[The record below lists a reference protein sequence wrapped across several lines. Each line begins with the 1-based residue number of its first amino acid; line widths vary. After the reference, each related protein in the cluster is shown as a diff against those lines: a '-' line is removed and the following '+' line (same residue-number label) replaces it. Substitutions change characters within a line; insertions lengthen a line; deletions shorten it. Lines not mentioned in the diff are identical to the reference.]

1 MKKILTKIMAVVM
14 AMAMVM
20 GTVPAEG
27 AKAAGEQ
34 AKMILK
40 CIVEPT
46 LAYKSVYG
54 FFNNVSTVTDKDDKV
69 GLIDITGKEVI
80 PCGKYKVISN
90 LPGYDGLFAS
100 TDDKHG
106 YLLDFSGNVKV
117 DLGQAEYASTTRN
130 ESGIVVIKTT
140 NSGTNEYSEWDLNG
154 NFIKKGQHG
163 NIFGIPDNIANSEKY
178 DKVLKV
184 ADNRYVALLKTE
196 DVEPKTYELLDESGV
211 VIASV
216 DDLTQNTGISYNYNA
231 CINYYK
237 NVYDEE
243 NGASYSF
250 VEVMDLNGMVV
261 IEADRQFDDI
271 IYGAEK
277 YICARYA
284 RDGKWYVMNLKGET
298 INSFSVD
305 YISDIDIE
313 SGMLLGKNYTE
324 DGKSI
329 YVLANINTGKVT
341 NISSTNTVY
350 FDHYVKDTKICEIY
364 DKDGSYTSVYDLNG
378 NLEFDA
384 TKYVG
389 LYDQVYPNSIYYSLC
404 KLSAKKTDTDN
415 ENGSKAYDY
424 IDVVKADGSLVGHY
438 ANGKEV
444 SWFDDG
450 SYNVF
455 YSNEDIASYGTDG
468 KLEVFLEYSK
478 FSDRGAL
485 IDNIVPLKSKSTG
498 MWGIYQLADNGV
510 NAPATQLPAA
520 QQPAARQP
528 VATQPSV
535 TSTSQTTAN
544 KVSAPAKVNAKK
556 VKLVAG
562 KKKVTVKLPSMSKN
576 VKGYLVQYS
585 LKKNFKNSKKL
596 TTAKKSVAIKK
607 LKSGKTYYI
616 RFKAYT
622 LDGKK
627 KAYSKNWSKVMKVK
641 IK

>member
-1 MKKILTKIMAVVM
+1 M
-14 AMAMVM
+14 
-20 GTVPAEG
+20 
-27 AKAAGEQ
+27 
-34 AKMILK
+34 
-40 CIVEPT
+40 
-46 LAYKSVYG
+46 
-54 FFNNVSTVTDKDDKV
+54 
-69 GLIDITGKEVI
+69 
-80 PCGKYKVISN
+80 
-90 LPGYDGLFAS
+90 
-100 TDDKHG
+100 
-106 YLLDFSGNVKV
+106 KV

-364 DKDGSYTSVYDLNG
+364 DKDGSYTSVYD
-378 NLEFDA
+378 
-384 TKYVG
+384 
-389 LYDQVYPNSIYYSLC
+389 
-404 KLSAKKTDTDN
+404 
-415 ENGSKAYDY
+415 
-424 IDVVKADGSLVGHY
+424 
-438 ANGKEV
+438 
-444 SWFDDG
+444 
-450 SYNVF
+450 
-455 YSNEDIASYGTDG
+455 
-468 KLEVFLEYSK
+468 
-478 FSDRGAL
+478 
-485 IDNIVPLKSKSTG
+485 
-498 MWGIYQLADNGV
+498 
-510 NAPATQLPAA
+510 
-520 QQPAARQP
+520 
-528 VATQPSV
+528 
-535 TSTSQTTAN
+535 
-544 KVSAPAKVNAKK
+544 
-556 VKLVAG
+556 
-562 KKKVTVKLPSMSKN
+562 
-576 VKGYLVQYS
+576 
-585 LKKNFKNSKKL
+585 
-596 TTAKKSVAIKK
+596 
-607 LKSGKTYYI
+607 
-616 RFKAYT
+616 
-622 LDGKK
+622 
-627 KAYSKNWSKVMKVK
+627 
-641 IK
+641 